1 MSTAGISLRIV
12 VFKLAHGVWRRRR
25 KAAPAV
31 ALYSAHHGLYSKA
44 VVSSAVALVEVGRFK
59 ETVDYVQ

>member
-1 MSTAGISLRIV
+1 M
-12 VFKLAHGVWRRRR
+12 WRRRR